1 MFLPD
6 TNYVKFCFVIIIWYI
21 VVLLHN
27 YIAQVQLFYSYMEF
41 SSFKKKSR
49 TQHQPDVLSHVRGA
63 TGARL
68 LGKNLPGNA
77 ELEYEYRVYKDFG
90 FDDIYRGGEGAYLIF
105 N

>member
-41 SSFKKKSR
+41 SSF
-49 TQHQPDVLSHVRGA
+49 
-63 TGARL
+63 
-68 LGKNLPGNA
+68 
-77 ELEYEYRVYKDFG
+77 
-90 FDDIYRGGEGAYLIF
+90 
-105 N
+105 

>member
-41 SSFKKKSR
+41 SSFKKK
-49 TQHQPDVLSHVRGA
+49 
-63 TGARL
+63 
-68 LGKNLPGNA
+68 A
-77 ELEYEYRVYKDFG
+77 ELNTNPTSSVMYVVPQV
-90 FDDIYRGGEGAYLIF
+90 LVS
-105 N
+105 

>member
-1 MFLPD
+1 LHKY
-6 TNYVKFCFVIIIWYI
+6 NYFTRTWSF
-21 VVLLHN
+21 HR
-27 YIAQVQLFYSYMEF
+27 
-41 SSFKKKSR
+41 FKKKAELNTNPTSS
-49 TQHQPDVLSHVRGA
+49 SHVRCA